1 MVTEKIHQSEPLNH
15 MAMNE
20 LLINPVQ
27 ESIINILSMM
37 ADLLPR
43 TEDPVI
49 KSGEFD
55 SGDVTGI
62 IDLVSEQK
70 TGSIAISFSKPVALE
85 IARRMLGLEDE
96 VSDDEIIDLVGEITN
111 MMAGGAKAKLHD
123 HGYDFDMTIPRVVV
137 DHDNV
142 IRHKAQG
149 PTIILPFATDTGKF
163 YVELCF
169 IDEG

>member
-1 MVTEKIHQSEPLNH
+1 

-27 ESIINILSMM
+27 ESVVNILSMM

-43 TEDPVI
+43 TEEPTI

-62 IDLVSEQK
+62 IDLISEK
-70 TGSIAISFSKPVALE
+70 KKGSIAISFSKPVAIE
-85 IARRMLGLEDE
+85 IARRMLGVENE

-111 MMAGGAKAKLHD
+111 MMAGGAKAKLHE
-123 HGYDFDMTIPRVVV
+123 HGYDFDMTIPRVIV
-137 DHDNV
+137 DLDNV
-142 IRHKAQG
+142 LGQRAQG
-149 PTIILPFATDTGKF
+149 PTIILPFATETGKF

-169 IDEG
+169 IEE

>member
-1 MVTEKIHQSEPLNH
+1 MV
-15 MAMNE
+15 MNE

-27 ESIINILSMM
+27 ESVVNILSMM

-43 TEDPVI
+43 TEEPRI

-70 TGSIAISFSKPVALE
+70 KGSIAISFSKPVALE
-85 IARRMLGLEDE
+85 IARRMLGVENEVSEDE
-96 VSDDEIIDLVGEITN
+96 IVDLVGEITN
-111 MMAGGAKAKLHD
+111 MMAGGAKAKLHEL
-123 HGYDFDMTIPRVVV
+123 GYDFDMTIPHVVV
-137 DHDNV
+137 DLENTLGNQA
-142 IRHKAQG
+142 KG
-149 PTIILPFATDTGKF
+149 PTIILPFTTDTGKF

-169 IDEG
+169 IESE